1 MKRLVRRAAPLALA
15 LLVAAPAAAN
25 HTRQSTLDDRIAAA
39 RAREASLAGQ
49 IDGLTGQIRSLEQQ
63 VGDVS
68 MRLGSLENDLALHR
82 RRLQRIN
89 ELARLQDEQLR
100 FLRSQYRTAVSRLNR
115 RLVQIYENGEPSAI
129 EVVLGAESLND
140 ALARLDYMSSVATQD
155 KGIVTQVGAGRVR
168 VRAARVRTQRLQRS
182 VASSTRVIA
191 YRTEQVRALRD
202 QLDGRRRTLA
212 GARSDSQSALAATK
226 ASERDW
232 VAEANALQAA
242 SASVSSTIT
251 SQSAGSSSSSSPPS
265 SSGLVWPVSGPIT
278 SPFGMRWGSLHP
290 GIDIGVGMG
299 TPIRAAASGRVI
311 TASYSGGY
319 GNLVVV
325 DHGNGLA
332 TAYAHQ
338 SSMAVTP
345 GQQVSQGQVIG
356 YVGSTGFSTGP
367 HLHFEVRVNGSPV
380 DPMGYL

>member
-1 MKRLVRRAAPLALA
+1 MKRLARRTAPLLLA
-15 LLVAAPAAAN
+15 LVVAAPAAAN
-25 HTRQSTLDDRIAAA
+25 HTRQSALDDKIAAA
-39 RAREASLAGQ
+39 RAREGALSGQ
-49 IDGLTGQIRSLEQQ
+49 IDGLTTQIRTLEQQ

-68 MRLGSLENDLALHR
+68 TRLGSLERDLDLHR
-82 RRLQRIN
+82 QRLQRIN
-89 ELARLQDEQLR
+89 DLARLQDEQLR
-100 FLRSQYRTAVSRLNR
+100 FLKSQYRKAVSRLNE
-115 RLVQIYENGEPSAI
+115 RLVQIYENGEPSTI
-129 EVVLGAESLND
+129 EIVLGAQSLKD
-140 ALARLDYMSSVATQD
+140 VLDRLDYMGSIATQD
-155 KGIVTQVGAGRVR
+155 QAIVTQVGAGRVR
-168 VRAARVRTQRLQRS
+168 VRAARVRTRRLQQS

-191 YRTEQVRALRD
+191 YRTQQVRALRD
-202 QLDGRRRTLA
+202 ELDGRRRSLA
-212 GARSDSQSALAATK
+212 GARSDSKNALAEAQ
-226 ASERDW
+226 ANEREW

-251 SQSAGSSSSSSPPS
+251 SQSPASSSPPS
-265 SSGLVWPVSGPIT
+265 SSGLIWPVSGPIT

-311 TASYSGGY
+311 SASYAGGY
-319 GNLVVV
+319 GNLVVI

-338 SSMAVTP
+338 SSMAVSS

>member
-1 MKRLVRRAAPLALA
+1 MKRLVRRAAPLVLA
-15 LLVAAPAAAN
+15 LLVATPAAAN
-25 HTRQSTLDDRIAAA
+25 HTRQTTLDDRIAAA

-63 VGDVS
+63 AGDVS

-89 ELARLQDEQLR
+89 ELSRLQDEQLR
-100 FLRSQYRTAVSRLNR
+100 FLKSQYHTAVSRLNR

-168 VRAARVRTQRLQRS
+168 VRAARVRTRRLQRS

-202 QLDGRRRTLA
+202 QLDNRRRTLA

-226 ASERDW
+226 ANERDW

-251 SQSAGSSSSSSPPS
+251 SQGPGASSSSPPS
-265 SSGLVWPVSGPIT
+265 SSGVVWPVSGPIT

-299 TPIRAAASGRVI
+299 TPIHAAASGRVI